1 MRRRRPWLIAL
12 KAVAGF
18 LAGMALWLGL
28 AGPYDEMLAGMAE
41 PLVRALERPPATR
54 LHAWNRNIVI
64 ERPEFRP
71 GSPKPALD
79 AGRLTANI
87 ILLTAL
93 FATNRRPLSIRNLA
107 AFVFAALIL
116 IVVHVLA
123 VVVNV
128 QSIYAWDLGAWSAA
142 HYGRVARTFWEG
154 ATHFYTVAG
163 AFGSAFLLWWLSGNL
178 SPNASLPDH
187 PAQRRSGP
195 GKR

>member
-1 MRRRRPWLIAL
+1 MRHRRQWLVAL
-12 KAVAGF
+12 KALAGF
-18 LAGMALWLGL
+18 LAGMALWWGLG
-28 AGPYDEMLAGMAE
+28 GPYDEMLAGMAE
-41 PLVRALERPPATR
+41 PVVRALERSRATR
-54 LHAWNRNIVI
+54 LHAWNGNIII
-64 ERPEFRP
+64 ERPELRP
-71 GSPKPALD
+71 GSPKPALA

-93 FATNRRPLSIRNLA
+93 FATNRRPLSVRNLA
-107 AFVFAALIL
+107 AFAFAALIL
-116 IVVHVLA
+116 IGIHVLA

-128 QSIYAWDLGAWSAA
+128 QSIYAWDLGTWSAA

-187 PAQRRSGP
+187 PPQRRSGA